1 MRGNLVLEGRS
12 DMTVQA
18 TFTLRARGDYRPH
31 ENALFAEANDLDPN
45 RFGIQVAVAADGNFE
60 LSNVPVGRWDLHVG
74 VDGYVEAVAADL
86 SVYAGQTLEDITPS
100 SAPEGQR
107 ARLWGGDVVGYV
119 DETGANVADNEVTL
133 ADWDYV
139 AAYFGAEVGG
149 DTGSEQADITG
160 DGRVDIADLSL
171 VGANFLQ
178 SGMQPVYKVGDDGR
192 SALIAYDN
200 LEERIRAGRDI
211 RWVIRSSGAE
221 SVRAYALQF
230 HYDKSEWEWV
240 GVDPSDSTTPSL
252 YALRDRPY
260 GALWGRVMIGRDGSL
275 VDAGG
280 RLAHWTLRALVDDP
294 TPPLIRVDGL
304 IDYAD
309 RPLPAAIQGP
319 ETRKGLPQALRH
331 RAKCAQSL

>member
-1 MRGNLVLEGRS
+1 MRSLFVEAPTAIDLIVEDGFGSLSRLERDGVPVVELVGGSGAGELVAGRGTVRGNLVLEGRS

-45 RFGIQVAVAADGNFE
+45 RFGIQVAVAADGSFE

-74 VDGYVEAVAADL
+74 VDGYVEAVATDL

-178 SGMQPVYKVGDDGR
+178 SGMQPVQ
-192 SALIAYDN
+192 S
-200 LEERIRAGRDI
+200 
-211 RWVIRSSGAE
+211 
-221 SVRAYALQF
+221 
-230 HYDKSEWEWV
+230 
-240 GVDPSDSTTPSL
+240 
-252 YALRDRPY
+252 
-260 GALWGRVMIGRDGSL
+260 
-275 VDAGG
+275 
-280 RLAHWTLRALVDDP
+280 
-294 TPPLIRVDGL
+294 
-304 IDYAD
+304 
-309 RPLPAAIQGP
+309 
-319 ETRKGLPQALRH
+319 RH
-331 RAKCAQSL
+331 RRPECTDCV